1 MSKFT
6 TELRYICEV
15 QAGKTESE
23 GYDSVDD
30 IIDETANDIV
40 GDYPI
45 FDENYRKTLNCKIIK
60 HYYTREI
67 GFETVGLF
75 RLKLNTMMNEIMP
88 YYNQLYSSALLQFN
102 PFYDVDY
109 QEESDKNA
117 DTSSNRQYENK
128 FDKTS
133 VMNEGESSKEKATS
147 NSQKDADTIQKS
159 TEKSDWNVDNENTS
173 DKKSTTNSNR
183 NSESVENNKRESSST
198 NNDSSKSYDM
208 DSDTPQGGLEGIEN
222 NKYLTNV
229 NKKIDDKRGI
239 TTGDETINNNNSEIA
254 NENTNLKDET
264 SSNANEQGN
273 RNNTQSSTNTEQSNI
288 KNDEDRTRTSE
299 RMTEFNYDELG
310 KTKENQNINNIENY
324 IRRVQGKMGLKSYSS
339 MLKEFRDT
347 FLNIDVMIIDALA
360 PLFFNLW

>member
-30 IIDETANDIV
+30 IIDETANDII
-40 GDYPI
+40 GNYPI

-109 QEESDKNA
+109 QEESDKSA
-117 DTSSNRQYENK
+117 DTSSHRQSENQ

-133 VMNEGESSKEKATS
+133 VMDEGENSQESATS
-147 NSQKDADTIQKS
+147 NSKKDADTFQNS
-159 TEKSDWNVDNENTS
+159 TEKSAWNVDNENNS
-173 DKKSTTNSNR
+173 DKNSSTNSNK
-183 NSESVENNKRESSST
+183 NAEKIESNEKESTST
-198 NNDSSKSYDM
+198 DNEFSKQYKM
-208 DSDTPQGGLEGIEN
+208 TSDTPQGGLEGIES
-222 NKYLTNV
+222 NKYLTGVDKNLD
-229 NKKIDDKRGI
+229 NK
-239 TTGDETINNNNSEIA
+239 TGTNLGSEKGNSNGSEIS
-254 NENTNLKDET
+254 NEFTKLNDNTKSD
-264 SSNANEQGN
+264 SNEQGK
-273 RNNTQSSTNTEQSNI
+273 RDNTQSSINSEQSNI
-288 KNDEDRTRTSE
+288 KNDEDRMRTSKRKSE
-299 RMTEFNYDELG
+299 YNYDELG
-310 KTKENQNINNIENY
+310 KTKENQNINNMENY